1 MKNETTPTHR
11 RTQMKNQLAANT
23 VNFRV
28 ARRLDEVAQI
38 LASQGANPFR
48 VQAYRHAAETLRHL
62 TRPAEEILRQE
73 GEPGLRKLP
82 GIGERLARSIA
93 TLLIT
98 GRLPML
104 DRLRGKSESGAL
116 LASVPGIGKSLAARL
131 RRELGIDTLEQLES
145 AAHDGRLRAIT
156 GIGNKRV
163 AGIID
168 SLSARLG
175 RVRPIRPVHKATEA
189 AIAELLDVDREYR
202 EKATAGALP
211 TIAPHRFNPNRE
223 TWLPILHSNRG
234 ERHYT
239 AMFSNTARAHQMGKT
254 RDWVILYY
262 DGPGRRTTVY
272 RDHQPARSRSSA
284 RELSADGKANVL
296 STIGKRHFTACRL
309 ITRTK
314 RLKIRR
320 RLPTKRLDNTTVVE
334 NSISSQERS
343 SPCG

>member
-1 MKNETTPTHR
+1 MK
-11 RTQMKNQLAANT
+11 KQLTANT
-23 VNFRV
+23 VNFRI
-28 ARRLDEVAQI
+28 ARRLEEVAQI

-131 RRELGIDTLEQLES
+131 HRELGIDTLEQLES
-145 AAHDGRLRAIT
+145 AAHDGRLIAIT

-175 RVRPIRPVHKATEA
+175 RVRPIRPVHSAKEA

-211 TIAPHRFNPNRE
+211 TIAPHRFNPSRE

-234 ERHYT
+234 ERHYV

-262 DGPGRRTTVY
+262 DGPDGERQSTVITSQRGALIGERIVRGRESECLEHY
-272 RDHQPARSRSSA
+272 RQAAFHSVPA
-284 RELSADGKANVL
+284 D
-296 STIGKRHFTACRL
+296 STDQT
-309 ITRTK
+309 
-314 RLKIRR
+314 
-320 RLPTKRLDNTTVVE
+320 VE
-334 NSISSQERS
+334 NPAPVAHQAA
-343 SPCG
+343 G